1 VTTQRPLP
9 VPDDVSAPFWEAA
22 ARHILMT
29 AQCARC
35 GGLTMPPDVVCPHC
49 GSTDPGFTFTPV
61 SGRAT
66 VRSWTVVR
74 QAFLP
79 GFDEDLPFVLVD
91 VELDEQ
97 TGLRMIGRLLDGVNR
112 NLHIGTQVTVGF
124 EDLAPG
130 VAIPAFKLSV

>member
-22 ARHILMT
+22 AQHILM
-29 AQCARC
+29 AARCARC
-35 GGLTMPPDVVCPHC
+35 DVMTVPPDTVCSHC
-49 GSTDPGFTFTPV
+49 GSTNPGFAFTPV
-61 SGRAT
+61 SGRGR

-79 GFDEDLPFVLVD
+79 GFDDDLPFVLVD

-97 TGLRMIGRLLDGVNR
+97 RDLRMIGRLIDGLDGD
-112 NLHIGTQVTVGF
+112 LHVGTTVTAAF

-130 VAIPAFKLSV
+130 VSIPAFEVAE

>member
-1 VTTQRPLP
+1 MTAERPLP

-22 ARHILMT
+22 AAHVLT
-29 AQCARC
+29 VARC
-35 GGLTMPPDVVCPHC
+35 AKCATLTMPPDTVCPHC
-49 GSTDPGFTFTPV
+49 RSTDPEFAFTPV
-61 SGRAT
+61 SGRGT

-79 GFDEDLPFVLVD
+79 GFDHDIPFLLVD

-97 TGLRMIGRLLDGVNR
+97 PDLRLIGRLVDGVGAQ
-112 NLHIGTQVTVGF
+112 LHVGTTVIAAF

-130 VAIPAFKLSV
+130 IAIPAFELMQ